1 MTLSFDYTNRDFAS
15 IKDALLERA
24 TLIFPEWT
32 SRDQSDFGML
42 LVDLW
47 AYMGDVLHYY
57 VDRAS
62 RETFLETAT
71 QRDSLLSIAKLLDY
85 IPIGRTAA
93 VSSIKLNASLSEAT
107 DASPILIPAGTQF
120 LATPLIEG
128 AEKVIFT
135 LDRNIAFNVS
145 GTPIVGYDTYQKSIT
160 VTVPVV
166 EGEIFSQS
174 FTSNGLATQKFT
186 LDKTGV
192 VHSSIRVDV
201 FEGVGGN
208 AIRYGNVERLIE
220 YPSTALV
227 YSVDLNSDDS
237 STLNFGNGVH
247 GKVPTNNALI
257 NIVYRRSRGSAG
269 NVASNAIKE
278 FQALTNNLGPSYDGI
293 VITPNTSRAFGGS
306 DSESAASLK
315 NNIPA
320 AFRSQDRAVSLQDYI
335 DLTLRVPGIVKAT
348 AKVNV
353 GKIAKRGRITNKAL
367 SASVATLTT
376 DSAHGLSVG
385 ETIAIFGVGEP
396 FDGTFVV
403 KAGSTGSSLLYDVA
417 SANVASASVSASV
430 TTYMNAQ
437 VEILALTPQ
446 DSYDGTLA
454 EGATTSPLY
463 LNNSYR
469 DLIYEYL
476 RPREMVGVNSVIM
489 PSVSL
494 QKVKIECD
502 LAVLSAYI
510 QDKIVDDV
518 QSAVRTL
525 FPFDAVSFGQKI
537 TIGELYRLIMSVSGV
552 DYVNITKFT
561 TSTSGID
568 LISAS
573 PNVYGVQAD
582 NTKLFLLTEITVNG
596 SGGITEV

>member
-1 MTLSFDYTNRDFAS
+1 
-15 IKDALLERA
+15 
-24 TLIFPEWT
+24 
-32 SRDQSDFGML
+32 
-42 LVDLW
+42 
-47 AYMGDVLHYY
+47 
-57 VDRAS
+57 
-62 RETFLETAT
+62 
-71 QRDSLLSIAKLLDY
+71 
-85 IPIGRTAA
+85 
-93 VSSIKLNASLSEAT
+93 
-107 DASPILIPAGTQF
+107 
-120 LATPLIEG
+120 
-128 AEKVIFT
+128 
-135 LDRNIAFNVS
+135 
-145 GTPIVGYDTYQKSIT
+145 
-160 VTVPVV
+160 
-166 EGEIFSQS
+166 
-174 FTSNGLATQKFT
+174 
-186 LDKTGV
+186 
-192 VHSSIRVDV
+192 
-201 FEGVGGN
+201 
-208 AIRYGNVERLIE
+208 
-220 YPSTALV
+220 
-227 YSVDLNSDDS
+227 
-237 STLNFGNGVH
+237 
-247 GKVPTNNALI
+247 
-257 NIVYRRSRGSAG
+257 
-269 NVASNAIKE
+269 
-278 FQALTNNLGPSYDGI
+278 
-293 VITPNTSRAFGGS
+293 
-306 DSESAASLK
+306 
-315 NNIPA
+315 
-320 AFRSQDRAVSLQDYI
+320 
-335 DLTLRVPGIVKAT
+335 VPGIVKAT